1 MVKPLV
7 GRGSGPSDAAVVRPR
22 LDSERGI
29 ALACGMCPEL
39 SDIDPYEMAL
49 AAVDEALRNVICV
62 GGDPERTAILDNF
75 CWGSV
80 DTPQSMGALVRTCVG
95 AKDAAV
101 AYGLPFISGK
111 DSLNNQFSQSEEE
124 ARRVQMPARVSIPGT
139 LLISALS
146 IVEDVR
152 NCVTMDLKRPQ
163 SRLVCVGSLEDH
175 GLEAA
180 RSIHR
185 CVAEWIRGGSVLS
198 GHDVSEGGLAVT
210 IAEMCIAGD
219 CGARIGLDGFGD
231 AASEHELLFGRWR
244 CCYVLEC
251 AKAANIDGEG
261 VVELGQVEADKTL
274 WITRGG
280 EALADLSVEAMRD
293 AWRAPLGNVAG
304 V

>member
-1 MVKPLV
+1 M
-7 GRGSGPSDAAVVRPR
+7 G
-22 LDSERGI
+22 
-29 ALACGMCPEL
+29 CGLCPEL
-39 SDIDPYEMAL
+39 ADEDPYFMAV
-49 AAVDEALRNVICV
+49 AAVDEAFRNVICV
-62 GGDPERTAILDNF
+62 GGDPDRTAILDNF
-75 CWGSV
+75 CWGEVESAE
-80 DTPQSMGALVRTCVG
+80 SLGALVRACKG
-95 AKDAAV
+95 AHDAAV

-124 ARRVQMPARVSIPGT
+124 ARRVQMPARVSIPNT

-152 NCVTMDLKRPQ
+152 NCVTMDLKQPQ
-163 SRLVCVGSLEDH
+163 NRLVCVGTLEDQ
-175 GLEAA
+175 GLEAV

-185 CVAEWIRGGSVLS
+185 RVAEWIGGGSVLS
-198 GHDVSEGGLAVT
+198 AHDVSEGGLAAA

-251 AKAANIDGEG
+251 AEAANIDGEG
-261 VVELGQVEADKTL
+261 VVELGRVEADKTL

-280 EALADLSVEAMRD
+280 KGLTALSVEAMRD
-293 AWRAPLGNVAG
+293 AWRAPLGSVAG